1 MARLD
6 LTDRPPPPTDLRAD
20 RPRPGRHDRLGRS
33 AGPGPAPPHRPRPSR
48 RARPSQTHRTPRHP
62 NLDTH
67 HPRPRLR
74 GHACLGAPAVPH
86 HRRRGP
92 RSGQLEMAGP
102 PARRPR
108 PTRLHPERHQQDP
121 RRPLQPTASP
131 RRPGV
136 GTHSLGRTRRSPPHP
151 GRLHHPHHPAPHR
164 RQGRS
169 VPRPAQPPP
178 TPPAAAIAPRPVR
191 RSQPLRANQ
200 PAMKNV
206 TLGTIATTMTPRE
219 LHNLPHS
226 GLLNR
231 RSVSSSRTTRRR
243 FRRPNSPHGIPTS
256 APYHRALPTKY
267 SASRYVQATMTTP
280 TIPYPSATRLATL
293 GARPTCPWCNAA
305 QIPHPTRYQSTTTAN
320 GTRRNGNAIAARN
333 AYTRSRGPSSSR
345 TRNRRAESRPSRSAR
360 RHHATV
366 AIHAVTVV

>member
-191 RSQPLRANQ
+191 RSQPLRA
-200 PAMKNV
+200 
-206 TLGTIATTMTPRE
+206 
-219 LHNLPHS
+219 
-226 GLLNR
+226 
-231 RSVSSSRTTRRR
+231 
-243 FRRPNSPHGIPTS
+243 
-256 APYHRALPTKY
+256 
-267 SASRYVQATMTTP
+267 VQATMTTP